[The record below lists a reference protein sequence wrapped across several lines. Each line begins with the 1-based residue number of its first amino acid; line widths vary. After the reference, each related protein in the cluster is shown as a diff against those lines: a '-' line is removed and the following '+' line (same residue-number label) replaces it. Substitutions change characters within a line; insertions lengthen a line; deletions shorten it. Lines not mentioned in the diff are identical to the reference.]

1 MSLWLEKLKIGDV
14 FRKKLEKLENNGI
27 FIEVG
32 LVKLDFHLSL
42 LNILIN
48 NDVYKRNTVSQK

>member
-42 LNILIN
+42 LNILSN